1 MAGTATCRSE
11 VTKLIVD
18 RSLLILVQAEKR
30 ERGSRST
37 TSLLITTGKT
47 KSTVTAGEKRS
58 KERADWGGGA
68 GRLGAGEDLGTVRL
82 CHFLTAHHS

>member
-1 MAGTATCRSE
+1 M
-11 VTKLIVD
+11 TKLIVD

-30 ERGSRST
+30 ERGCRST

-58 KERADWGGGA
+58 KERVDWGGGA

-82 CHFLTAHHS
+82 CHLRTATILKPQAKS